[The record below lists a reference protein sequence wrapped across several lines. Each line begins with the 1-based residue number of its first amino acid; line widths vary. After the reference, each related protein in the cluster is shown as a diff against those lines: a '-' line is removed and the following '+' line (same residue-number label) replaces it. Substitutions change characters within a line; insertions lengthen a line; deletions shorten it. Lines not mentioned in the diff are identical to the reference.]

1 MNPDGTIDLLAQLR
15 DIHAAPPVP
24 FWPPAPGWW
33 VLGVL
38 LLVLLAWITRLLW
51 RRWRAGRRRKV
62 LLEQLAALRQVH
74 DPVAEPQAWLASV
87 NRLLKIAAMRA
98 HPGAS
103 PGTLQGA
110 AWAAFLV
117 GTQPGTTPTGEG
129 SEPGDDTPAPA
140 GPFAPL
146 AAGPYQPSPSFDAVA
161 LEVAV
166 NDWLRRHG

>member
-1 MNPDGTIDLLAQLR
+1 MNPDGSVDLLAQLR

-38 LLVLLAWITRLLW
+38 LLVLLAWVARRLL
-51 RRWRAGRRRKV
+51 RRWRAGRRRQA
-62 LLEQLAALRQVH
+62 LLEELAALRQVH
-74 DPVAEPQAWLASV
+74 DPVAEPQAWLAAV

-98 HPGAS
+98 HPEAS

-110 AWAAFLV
+110 AWTAFLA
-117 GTQPGTTPTGEG
+117 GPEDGA
-129 SEPGDDTPAPA
+129 APA
-140 GPFAPL
+140 GEDVEAAVDAQVPGGPFAPL
-146 AAGPYQPSPSFDAVA
+146 AVGPYQSSPSFDAMA
-161 LEVAV
+161 LEGAA